1 MLSCV
6 KKDCRFPKSKGINK
20 DVGNQ
25 KLFGA
30 FVNRKAS

>member
-6 KKDCRFPKSKGINK
+6 KKDYRFPKSKGINK